1 MRTIQ
6 LLVLLLLVFTFNS
19 SIHTVYAANV
29 PERSGA
35 VTDPAGLFT
44 VEQVKQLRE
53 TLQDQSFELVVVTA
67 KGLDEEAIQQFGNDV
82 YNTWKLGANQLLL
95 VVTDKPGT
103 AQLVYDN
110 EQMAKAVSRTD
121 AGNAQGIIDLQYK
134 PLAAKGS
141 MIEGIKSVSNYVNGL
156 NVPVT
161 KEPSPQPVP
170 SGVGVTPPVQP
181 SASEGAPG
189 SVTPV
194 PPKGETPTAPVASSP
209 SGHVGGTGASDGAN
223 PNSSWTASI
232 VTIIVSILI
241 VIGGIVYM
249 IMMKRSR
256 RT

>member
-6 LLVLLLLVFTFNS
+6 LLVLLLLVFIFNS
-19 SIHTVYAANV
+19 SIQTVYAVNV

-110 EQMAKAVSRTD
+110 EQIAKAVSSTD

-134 PLAAKGS
+134 PMAAKGS
-141 MIEGIKSVSNYVNGL
+141 MIEGIKSVSSYVNGL

-181 SASEGAPG
+181 SASEGASG
-189 SVTPV
+189 SGKPV
-194 PPKGETPTAPVASSP
+194 PPKGETPTAPVTSSP
-209 SGHVGGTGASDGAN
+209 SGVGGTGAANVAN

-241 VIGGIVYM
+241 VIGAVVY
-249 IMMKRSR
+249 MMKRSR